1 MDSGQWTTL
10 AGGKST
16 GALQSKRILVAS
28 SSPSGGAI
36 RCTSEGTAS
45 VDDVAT
51 PPRAT
56 QHRRVVGFCEVVG
69 GGCEGVVWFRRSVG
83 WFYA

>member
-16 GALQSKRILVAS
+16 GALQSKRILVA

>member
-28 SSPSGGAI
+28 SPSGGAI
-36 RCTSEGTAS
+36 RCTNEGTAS